1 MRRIFAAERVN
12 LTMKNLLFAT
22 NVILIRES
30 ESDAPN
36 AA

>member
-1 MRRIFAAERVN
+1 MPRIFAAEPVN
-12 LTMKNLLFAT
+12 LTMKNLLFAS
-22 NVILIRES
+22 NVIMIRES